1 MEYLVIIPALDPEPC
16 LEKLVDRL
24 WELGNQ
30 VLVVDDGSRSEYKEC
45 FQRLEKKC
53 IVLHHKENKGK
64 GEAIKTALQYIRSE
78 LWEYGAVGVM
88 DADGQHLPEDM
99 EKLLM
104 QAGINSRT
112 LILGTRIFDQS
123 VPWKSRMGNQITR
136 KIFQI
141 TTGAKISDTQTGL
154 RAFSSDLLDFM
165 LEIPGERYEY
175 EMNVLINCVKKG
187 IPIMEVPIS
196 TIYHDKGNSCSH
208 FRKVRDSI
216 RIYRKLLKFSASSFS
231 SFLLDYLLFLI
242 FTAFLPSTAGGILGA
257 NIGARLLSAV
267 YNYTMN
273 CHFVFHEKQSV
284 RTGSEYIALAGFI
297 LMLNN
302 LILEFLTMILEIP
315 VYPAKILTEIT
326 LFLVSWLVQ
335 KKLIFGK
342 RKGPGS
348 SPKEEFKKNLKTYR
362 GIFNEGCYSSKKRNQ
377 EA

>member
-1 MEYLVIIPALDPEPC
+1 MCQKGNTHYGSSHLNDLSRQRQQLFAFQKSERLYPDISETFEVFRII
-16 LEKLVDRL
+16 V
-24 WELGNQ
+24 
-30 VLVVDDGSRSEYKEC
+30 
-45 FQRLEKKC
+45 FQFF
-53 IVLHHKENKGK
+53 
-64 GEAIKTALQYIRSE
+64 
-78 LWEYGAVGVM
+78 
-88 DADGQHLPEDM
+88 
-99 EKLLM
+99 
-104 QAGINSRT
+104 AGLS
-112 LILGTRIFDQS
+112 S
-123 VPWKSRMGNQITR
+123 VP
-136 KIFQI
+136 
-141 TTGAKISDTQTGL
+141 
-154 RAFSSDLLDFM
+154 DFH
-165 LEIPGERYEY
+165 
-175 EMNVLINCVKKG
+175 G
-187 IPIMEVPIS
+187 I
-196 TIYHDKGNSCSH
+196 
-208 FRKVRDSI
+208 
-216 RIYRKLLKFSASSFS
+216 
-231 SFLLDYLLFLI
+231 
-242 FTAFLPSTAGGILGA
+242 LPSTAGGILGA

-342 RKGPGS
+342 RKEPGS

>member
-1 MEYLVIIPALDPEPC
+1 
-16 LEKLVDRL
+16 
-24 WELGNQ
+24 
-30 VLVVDDGSRSEYKEC
+30 
-45 FQRLEKKC
+45 
-53 IVLHHKENKGK
+53 
-64 GEAIKTALQYIRSE
+64 
-78 LWEYGAVGVM
+78 
-88 DADGQHLPEDM
+88 
-99 EKLLM
+99 
-104 QAGINSRT
+104 
-112 LILGTRIFDQS
+112 
-123 VPWKSRMGNQITR
+123 
-136 KIFQI
+136 
-141 TTGAKISDTQTGL
+141 
-154 RAFSSDLLDFM
+154 
-165 LEIPGERYEY
+165 
-175 EMNVLINCVKKG
+175 
-187 IPIMEVPIS
+187 MEVPIS

-348 SPKEEFKKNLKTYR
+348 SPKEEFKKKFKNL
-362 GIFNEGCYSSKKRNQ
+362 
-377 EA
+377 